1 MKNSKFIIDKFAKLL
16 EQGLITSKDLSSEI
30 LNIFKSKRDE
40 FVFKMKLTSKDEFE
54 ILSKRVENLENKI
67 SKLET
72 KKKKGRKKKSENE
85 HLKNVSIPKGIE
97 VDSVDLDKAKYLCS
111 LPRVLGQHPENG
123 KDITLNSG
131 RFGPY
136 LKCENKSARLEN
148 VEDLFSIGLNR
159 AITLIAEAK
168 PGRISSSLIKDL
180 GEHPEDKKPVRIMKG
195 QYGPY
200 IKYKSLNAT
209 IPEEKDP
216 NELTMEEALILIEK
230 RREYDKAKK
239 KGKRK

>member
-1 MKNSKFIIDKFAKLL
+1 M
-16 EQGLITSKDLSSEI
+16 GLGTNPENNQEI
-30 LNIFKSKRDE
+30 L
-40 FVFKMKLTSKDEFE
+40 
-54 ILSKRVENLENKI
+54 
-67 SKLET
+67 
-72 KKKKGRKKKSENE
+72 
-85 HLKNVSIPKGIE
+85 
-97 VDSVDLDKAKYLCS
+97 
-111 LPRVLGQHPENG
+111 
-123 KDITLNSG
+123 LNSG

-148 VEDLFSIGLNR
+148 VEDIFTIGLNR
-159 AITLIAEAK
+159 AITLIADAK

-216 NELTMEEALILIEK
+216 TEITMEEALILIEK
-230 RREYDKAKK
+230 RREY
-239 KGKRK
+239 